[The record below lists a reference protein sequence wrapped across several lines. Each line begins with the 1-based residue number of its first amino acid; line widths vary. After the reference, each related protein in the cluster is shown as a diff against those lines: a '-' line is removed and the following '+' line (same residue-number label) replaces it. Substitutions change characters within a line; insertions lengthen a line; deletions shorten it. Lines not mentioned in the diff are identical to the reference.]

1 MATPQ
6 TGKTCCNC
14 DAPLTGA
21 YCASCGQRHIE
32 GELTLGF
39 LGNSVFDA
47 ITNADSR
54 LLRTCKAL
62 LLQPGFVAKQY
73 VSGCRQQYLNPI
85 RLCLVIIG
93 SYLAL
98 LALNGWL
105 APSAGDVL
113 TQGDT
118 SQLNTRLFSVEFYR
132 AWYDLYS
139 NHRLFI
145 YLGAMPLAA
154 LAIKYSFYKSGYN
167 YVATLI
173 MLLYVGALY
182 CFYGILL
189 VITYAT
195 FDFDF
200 FSESRKLSEAAIGLI
215 TYYQAIKTFYGFSLI
230 RSLVA
235 TLWVFVLLIVS
246 AYLVTFLTSGII
258 ISIN

>member
-1 MATPQ
+1 MTSPLMN
-6 TGKTCCNC
+6 THCRNC
-14 DAPLTGA
+14 DAELTGKH
-21 YCASCGQRHIE
+21 CASCGQRHIE

-39 LGNSVFDA
+39 LGNSILDA

-54 LLRTCKAL
+54 LLHTCKSL
-62 LLQPGFVAKQY
+62 FFKPGFVAKQY

-113 TQGDT
+113 TNSDT
-118 SQLNTRLFSVEFYR
+118 SQFNARLFSVEFYR

-154 LAIKYSFYKSGYN
+154 LAIRYSFYQSGYN

-189 VITYAT
+189 VITYAA

-200 FSESRKLSEAAIGLI
+200 FSENRKLSEAAIGLI

-230 RSLVA
+230 RSLFA

-246 AYLVTFLTSGII
+246 AYLVTFISSGII
-258 ISIN
+258 ISIS